1 MVAYLKVALPLPV
14 GPARLGVVAVGFPT
28 TKPVLA
34 AKEIL
39 ERDNKSRMQ
48 HFKNACVLYTIFSV
62 DILLSSYI
70 RDYS

>member
-1 MVAYLKVALPLPV
+1 MVAYLKVAFPLPE
-14 GPARLGVVAVGFPT
+14 GPARLVDDGGGFPT

-39 ERDNKSRMQ
+39 ERDNKSRIQ

-62 DILLSSYI
+62 NILLSSYI
-70 RDYS
+70 RGYS